1 MPMTHLKTPKHKFS
15 THLIN
20 VDDIEKNRG
29 IIEEKH
35 THKDIYMYTHINC
48 FSIGH
53 DILMEN
59 LQNPINTLRFS

>member
-35 THKDIYMYTHINC
+35 THKDIYIRAQMAYQAIRLT
-48 FSIGH
+48 
-53 DILMEN
+53 E
-59 LQNPINTLRFS
+59 RFLS